1 MMRWNSE
8 VESIFHT
15 FKLETRMFYVAKKS
29 LLETR
34 ISHIETRISFRVQV
48 NLLRASGE
56 NSHWIGKG
64 WIVRNKENYTCGI
77 PKKLQKM

>member
-1 MMRWNSE
+1 M
-8 VESIFHT
+8 
-15 FKLETRMFYVAKKS
+15 
-29 LLETR
+29 ETR
-34 ISHIETRISFRVQV
+34 ISHIETRISFRVSKV

-64 WIVRNKENYTCGI
+64 QIVRNKEKNYTCGI